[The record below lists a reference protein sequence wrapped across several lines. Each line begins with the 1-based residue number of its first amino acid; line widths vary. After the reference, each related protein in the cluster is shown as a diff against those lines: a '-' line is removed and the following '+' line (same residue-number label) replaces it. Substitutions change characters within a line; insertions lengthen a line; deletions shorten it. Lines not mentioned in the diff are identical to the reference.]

1 MRKTGRRQRRWE
13 DDREAGLALE
23 WRLPQGSL
31 GRMILGV
38 SVATALF
45 AGAASVLH
53 IRIPY
58 SPMPTRE
65 AAQVVT
71 LGEEDEVARELLDWA
86 RFHSPFPDRWD
97 PIGSGLPEARMAEID
112 KALAAGCAY
121 QPRLLPSLDR
131 VELAP
136 VPGLIELETF
146 PLPPLAER
154 PSGPVPVDLPERVDA
169 VAGARGELRERWGEE
184 RLAWRGTDDA
194 AMIGRKASFTVGINP
209 GGEVVFCLALD
220 GVGNR
225 ADERLRSW
233 IFQKTLAPDPGA
245 PGLTMG
251 VVDVRFEAGLGS
263 PEPN

>member
-53 IRIPY
+53 VRIPY

-71 LGEEDEVARELLDWA
+71 LGEVDEMSRELLDWA

-97 PIGSGLPEARMAEID
+97 PAGTGLAEERMAEIEE
-112 KALAAGCAY
+112 ALAASCAY
-121 QPRLLPSLDR
+121 QPRLLPGLER
-131 VELAP
+131 VELAD
-136 VPGLIELETF
+136 VPGLIEMETF
-146 PLPPLAER
+146 PLPPLTVR
-154 PSGPVPVDLPERVDA
+154 PAGPVPVDLPERVDA
-169 VAGARGELRERWGEE
+169 VAGARGDLQERWGEE
-184 RLAWRGTDDA
+184 RLVWGGPDDA
-194 AMIGRKASFTVGINP
+194 AMVGREASFTVGVNP

-225 ADERLRSW
+225 TDERLRSW
-233 IFQKTLAPDPGA
+233 IFQKTLPPDPGTT
-245 PGLTMG
+245 GLTVG
-251 VVDVRFEAGLGS
+251 VVDVRFEAGIES